1 MYLEKLTKETKRTI
15 IEKGLAGIIKDAQL
29 QKVTL
34 KNKVGGVFKLQV
46 VTNIHEGFTGEPI
59 KLDVD
64 GMTHEELI
72 AKTIGTFDDT
82 TLEGVFSVE
91 KHVVLQGYKL
101 IIKVNGL
108 HYYIKTELTHR
119 ECYQGVHKE
128 VHNPLD
134 MLVTEVNK
142 RVTRIT
148 TEGKDYQPT
157 VRFTI
162 DHHDKKVV
170 SYYTLK
176 GVNYLEKNYV
186 VTNREDVVNRLQDLL
201 DATGLGLLGSVRCYG
216 SNVFKVNTIGD
227 VELTVEV
234 GYDKFNADVRGF
246 ITKDV
251 DLVVDNLINWLTEDF
266 NAGGK
271 VLLVAGMKANN
282 KQLLIDFAQ
291 NHRNANIRGVEV
303 NSKEEVEQLLQ
314 PILKDILMSG
324 YDKVVHNI
332 TDRGVSILLQPNL
345 WYNVDLVNMQG

>member
-1 MYLEKLTKETKRTI
+1 MYLEYLTRETKRTI
-15 IEKGLAGIIKDAQL
+15 IEKGLEGIIKDAQL

-46 VTNIHEGFTGEPI
+46 VTNIHEDFTGEPI
-59 KLDVD
+59 KLDVE

-82 TLEGVFSVE
+82 TLEGVSSVE
-91 KHVVLQGYKL
+91 KQVVLQGYKL

-108 HYYIKTELTHR
+108 HYYVKTELTHR
-119 ECYQGVHKE
+119 ECYLGVHKE

-134 MLVTEVNK
+134 ALVTDITK
-142 RVTRIT
+142 RVTCIT
-148 TEGKDYQPT
+148 TESKDYQPT

-186 VTNREDVVNRLQDLL
+186 VTKREDVVNRLQDLL

-216 SNVFKVNTIGD
+216 SNVFKVNAIGD

-251 DLVVDNLINWLTEDF
+251 TSVAGNLINWITTEY
-266 NAGGK
+266 NESGK
-271 VLLVAGMKANN
+271 VLSEAIIKAND
-282 KQLLIDFAQ
+282 KQLKIDFAKKCIT
-291 NHRNANIRGVEV
+291 ASIGKEEV
-303 NSKEEVEQLLQ
+303 NSKEEVGQLLR
-314 PILKDILMSG
+314 PILEDIIKGG
-324 YDKVVHNI
+324 YRKVAYNI
-332 TDRGVSILLQPNL
+332 TGNKVTIVLQPKS
-345 WYNVDLVNMQG
+345 